1 MARIKK
7 EDIFY
12 TLLKELSDKIL
23 EAAEE
28 YANIVCN
35 YPDSFSRVP
44 QMKVYENECDE
55 EVKRIMEK
63 LYTSFITPFEREDI
77 SDLTLALD
85 DIIDD
90 MNGVVI
96 RLDLFNIQEMR
107 DEAPQMAELTLRCVQ
122 EVREMI
128 QLLPNYKK
136 DRRVMEHAAV
146 ISKIEDEGDT
156 VYENALRRLFREKE
170 NGRNAV
176 SWLREFD
183 RMEGTLDACDRV
195 AYIVRGVVMK
205 SA

>member
-12 TLLKELSDKIL
+12 TLLKEFSDKIL

-28 YANIVCN
+28 YTNIVCN

-44 QMKVYENECDE
+44 QMKVYENECDA
-55 EVKRIMEK
+55 EVKQIMER

-77 SDLTLALD
+77 SNLAIALD
-85 DIIDD
+85 DIVDD

-107 DEAPQMAELTLRCVQ
+107 DEGPQMAELTLRCVR

-136 DRRVMEHAAV
+136 DRRVMEHASV

-156 VYENALRRLFREKE
+156 VYENALRRLFREPD
-170 NGRNAV
+170 NGRKAV

>member
-12 TLLKELSDKIL
+12 TLLKEFSDKIL

-28 YANIVCN
+28 YTNIVCN

-44 QMKVYENECDE
+44 QMKVYENECDA
-55 EVKRIMEK
+55 EVKQIMER

-77 SDLTLALD
+77 SNLAIALD
-85 DIIDD
+85 DIVDD

-107 DEAPQMAELTLRCVQ
+107 DEGPQMAELTLRCVR

-136 DRRVMEHAAV
+136 DRRVMEHASV

-156 VYENALRRLFREKE
+156 VYENALRRLFREPDDGHK
-170 NGRNAV
+170 AV

>member
-1 MARIKK
+1 
-7 EDIFY
+7 
-12 TLLKELSDKIL
+12 
-23 EAAEE
+23 
-28 YANIVCN
+28 
-35 YPDSFSRVP
+35 
-44 QMKVYENECDE
+44 
-55 EVKRIMEK
+55 MER

-77 SDLTLALD
+77 SNLAIALD
-85 DIIDD
+85 DIVDD

-107 DEAPQMAELTLRCVQ
+107 DEGPQMAELTLRCVR

-136 DRRVMEHAAV
+136 DRRVMEHASV

-156 VYENALRRLFREKE
+156 VYENALRRLFREPDDGHK
-170 NGRNAV
+170 AV

>member
-12 TLLKELSDKIL
+12 TLLKEFSDKIL

-28 YANIVCN
+28 YTNIVCN

-44 QMKVYENECDE
+44 QMKVYENECDA
-55 EVKRIMEK
+55 EVKQIMER

-77 SDLTLALD
+77 SNLAIALD
-85 DIIDD
+85 DIVDD

-107 DEAPQMAELTLRCVQ
+107 DEGPQMAELTLRCVR

-136 DRRVMEHAAV
+136 DRRVMEHASV

-156 VYENALRRLFREKE
+156 VYENALRRLFREPDD
-170 NGRNAV
+170 GRKAV

>member
-1 MARIKK
+1 
-7 EDIFY
+7 
-12 TLLKELSDKIL
+12 
-23 EAAEE
+23 
-28 YANIVCN
+28 
-35 YPDSFSRVP
+35 
-44 QMKVYENECDE
+44 
-55 EVKRIMEK
+55 VKQIMER

-77 SDLTLALD
+77 SNLAIALD
-85 DIIDD
+85 DIVDD

-107 DEAPQMAELTLRCVQ
+107 DEGPQMAELTLRCVR

-136 DRRVMEHAAV
+136 DRRVMEHASV

-156 VYENALRRLFREKE
+156 VYENALRRLFREPDDGHK
-170 NGRNAV
+170 AV

-205 SA
+205 SAKSNGWRASSAGWRASVPSMPTPALQRTFRAGNPSSSSRLRMARAWW

>member
-12 TLLKELSDKIL
+12 TLLKEFADKLL

-28 YANIVCN
+28 YKNIVCN

-44 QMKVYENECDE
+44 QMKVYENECDA
-55 EVKRIMEK
+55 EVRRIMEK

-77 SDLTLALD
+77 SELTVALD
-85 DIIDD
+85 DIADD
-90 MNGVVI
+90 MNGVVT

-107 DEAPQMAELTLRCVQ
+107 EEGPQMAELTLRCVQ

-128 QLLPNYKK
+128 HLLPNYKK

-156 VYENALRRLFREKE
+156 VYENALRRLFREKD